1 MKKTV
6 FVLREVAPPQLPA
19 DVWDSIREMAADTH
33 HNRTSLYK
41 NLSQNIG
48 VIHNGRRC
56 KIERMQIEV
65 GKNGY

>member
-19 DVWDSIREMAADTH
+19 GVWDSVREMAADIH
-33 HNRTSLYK
+33 RDRHSLYTQ
-41 NLSQNIG
+41 LSKGIG

-56 KIERMQIEV
+56 KIERLQIEV
-65 GKNGY
+65 GKNGD